1 METLLLESEEKF
13 NWWKNGGHPSGTN
26 AQMELKRML
35 PPKSYP
41 CVIAWVW
48 FENSYDSGDWLSHS
62 YVYPSDFNK

>member
-13 NWWKNGGHPSGTN
+13 NWWKNGEHPSGKN
-26 AQMELKRML
+26 AKNELKRML

-41 CVIAWVW
+41 CVISWVW
-48 FENSYDSGDWLSHS
+48 VENSYDCKDWLSYS